1 MSIFEGWDKFPDLN
15 KANAAKSII
24 DLLNETMKGG
34 KHPIEPVRQ
43 KQAEIDKQKHI
54 DFKSFVASQ
63 ATALERGNRNAC
75 DDRHQYGKIGDAQ
88 SLENQRQYEDRILPQ
103 NKPAVLVGKYKTQTQ
118 LPESKPTSAT
128 NDKRR
133 NKPEAGTTR
142 AGNQLRANDKA
153 KPTTI
158 RTVEPDLYAD
168 KARGNYNR
176 YLASHAGKR
185 GLTVGDRG
193 VVYSSNGT
201 PHYGDSYLDK
211 SLQENLS
218 ANQADATAPITNR
231 TTEVKTVKSVPARD
245 LKRGKNAQVVQPN
258 GAAVAILAAGAA
270 ILAISAIMF
279 PLQYFVQFFNLLID
293 VQIATSNIRNI
304 ASSTVVF
311 LTNIGYLMGFGEDV
325 LKPMSDS
332 FEGMLHNVFGKDK
345 VEFVKL
351 QFAKLSTIVT
361 AGVNIIDSLKDAN
374 ETVANLAEAAAQN
387 GAKVGNALKAAL
399 IIDKKIKWWDE
410 EFSKARAKSKFK
422 KLNEQLSARSSV
434 YSELANI
441 TREIKDADDEVK
453 ELEKDAEEK
462 KQADAEK
469 ELQKSQEKYADANAE
484 KVPTIKEGSA

>member
-1 MSIFEGWDKFPDLN
+1 MSIFEGWDKFPDLD

-24 DLLNETMKGG
+24 ELLNATTKDG
-34 KHPIEPVRQ
+34 KHPIEPVRV

-75 DDRHQYGKIGDAQ
+75 EDRHQMGKIADAQ
-88 SLENQRQYEDRILPQ
+88 SLEQQQQYKDRILPHGDRV
-103 NKPAVLVGKYKTQTQ
+103 NLIGKGKGQTQ
-118 LPESKPTSAT
+118 LPTSKPTSAS
-128 NDKRR
+128 NDRR
-133 NKPEAGTTR
+133 RGSNNRSSNR
-142 AGNQLRANDKA
+142 AGNQLRANDKP

-168 KARGNYNR
+168 KANGNYNR

-185 GLTVGDRG
+185 GQALGDRG
-193 VVYSSNGT
+193 VVYSPNGT

-218 ANQADATAPITNR
+218 ANQADATAPVTAPVSEI
-231 TTEVKTVKSVPARD
+231 KTAKAVEAKK

-410 EFSKARAKSKFK
+410 EFSKARAKSKFT

-441 TREIKDADDEVK
+441 TQEIKEADDEVK
-453 ELEKDAEEK
+453 ELEKDAEDK
-462 KQADAEK
+462 RIADYDKQ
-469 ELQKSQEKYADANAE
+469 LQKNAEKYAEANAE
-484 KVPTIKEGSA
+484 KVPTIKEGSV